1 MANVNYVIV
10 LWLRKFYLKKQNV
23 QINIGG
29 LMPSTMTKSI
39 KRNEDGETEITV
51 EMSGSNATHGF
62 GTGSNTGGMMNQ
74 TIVVEAKPLESVE
87 AFGVKASSSNI
98 ILALMAVIVMIACW
112 RLLKKWY

>member
-1 MANVNYVIV
+1 MNKKEPEYSTAVDLEYTLVNDT
-10 LWLRKFYLKKQNV
+10 L
-23 QINIGG
+23 
-29 LMPSTMTKSI
+29 TKSI
-39 KRNEDGETEITV
+39 GVDENGETEITV
-51 EMSGSNATHGF
+51 ENPGSNSTHGF

-98 ILALMAVIVMIACW
+98 ILALMCVIVVIACW

>member
-1 MANVNYVIV
+1 MNQKGTEYSTVVDLEYT
-10 LWLRKFYLKKQNV
+10 
-23 QINIGG
+23 
-29 LMPSTMTKSI
+29 LMNESLTKSI
-39 KRNEDGETEITV
+39 GVDENGDTEITV

-62 GTGSNTGGMMNQ
+62 GTGSNTGVPIMNQ

-98 ILALMAVIVMIACW
+98 VVAVLAVIVMIACW